1 MKTKRISKLEAA
13 QEYLQ
18 RGCSVVPFQ
27 KKTEPSGKLSKT
39 PCAWL
44 LENGQLKI
52 YKKRHPT
59 DQELKRWFS
68 SGNRMIAVITGEIS
82 NGFQALDF
90 EAKDNAGKPMP
101 CVYDQWHS
109 QLKQFNPNLADKL
122 VVATIISGGRHVY
135 YFNDKPEKLGWL
147 AKGKVAAC

>member
-39 PCAWL
+39 PCARL
-44 LENGQLKI
+44 LENGQLNT

-68 SGNRMIAVITGEIS
+68 SGNRII
-82 NGFQALDF
+82 QALDF